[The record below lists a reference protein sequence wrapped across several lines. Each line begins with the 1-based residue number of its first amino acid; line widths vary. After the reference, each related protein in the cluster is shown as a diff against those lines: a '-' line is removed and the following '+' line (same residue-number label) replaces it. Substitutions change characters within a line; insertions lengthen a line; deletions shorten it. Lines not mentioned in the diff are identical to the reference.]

1 MLWIGQCKDPVSV
14 LRLEQKGN
22 DWEWKE
28 AAHTWAKAER
38 QAKTNLFSRV
48 GMGQKSVRFTMRKR
62 SLSLHDAIR
71 WQGKHCFLTEIKE
84 IEPDV
89 LGNHGCA
96 DRAGD
101 LLRNEYPAD
110 LGQIQPTGA
119 SGGKGGFL
127 PWLLNGKIPG
137 FCTKRGFRGNRNHL
151 CPGNAQGDRLKAWGF
166 GAGGGGFL

>member
-48 GMGQKSVRFTMRKR
+48 GDGAEVGSIHHAETLPF
-62 SLSLHDAIR
+62 LHDAIR

-84 IEPDV
+84 IDRMYLEITAALIEPV
-89 LGNHGCA
+89 ICFVTSTRQTL
-96 DRAGD
+96 
-101 LLRNEYPAD
+101 
-110 LGQIQPTGA
+110 
-119 SGGKGGFL
+119 
-127 PWLLNGKIPG
+127 
-137 FCTKRGFRGNRNHL
+137 
-151 CPGNAQGDRLKAWGF
+151 
-166 GAGGGGFL
+166 